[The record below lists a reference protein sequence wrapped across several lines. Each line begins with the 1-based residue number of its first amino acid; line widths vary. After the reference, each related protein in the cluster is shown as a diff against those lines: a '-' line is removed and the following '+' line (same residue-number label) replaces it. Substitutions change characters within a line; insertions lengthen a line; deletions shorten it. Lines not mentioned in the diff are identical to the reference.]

1 MARTIPH
8 ALSRQPLQTCSRAS
22 KRNYFRLYLHYMYFN
37 IARTFYLQADN
48 IFAFIVLAPTI
59 VAARITFGL
68 MQQIL
73 NAFDQVRA
81 SFQYLVNSWTT
92 IIELLSIYKR
102 LRGGLDTVI
111 EDQLML
117 ASTSASSARPPYLG
131 KVRR

>member
-1 MARTIPH
+1 MFARV
-8 ALSRQPLQTCSRAS
+8 R
-22 KRNYFRLYLHYMYFN
+22 RNYFRLYFHYMYFN
-37 IARTFYLQADN
+37 IARTFYLQADG

-73 NAFDQVRA
+73 NAFDQVRT

-102 LRGGLDTVI
+102 LRGLDGTI
-111 EDQLML
+111 ESRSQPLLAVDQPDVEHATSISSPLL
-117 ASTSASSARPPYLG
+117 AGNPSRHDDG
-131 KVRR
+131 